1 MTTTGRFSLLRRA
14 PEFRLLFLATAGS
27 ALGTYLAAV
36 ALTLHV
42 YGLTGSGTWVAALL
56 VADFLPIV
64 AIGLVL
70 GPLVDRLQRR
80 RLMIA
85 ADLVRAAVFCA
96 LPFVSS
102 PAAIV
107 GLAAVAGIATGFFR
121 PAVYAGVP
129 NLVAG
134 DDDLTEANSLLSA
147 VENASWMIGPLVGAG
162 LVAVSGP
169 DLAYL
174 INAGTFFVSAA
185 LVARIAARSLQSEES
200 LSRGHWRDV
209 RDGLELVLRT
219 PQLRTV
225 LVVWNVV
232 IAGNAA
238 VNVAEVVFAKDSLG
252 AGDLG
257 FGMLVA
263 ASGVGLLVGSLVT
276 PLVVGSAGLQT
287 LYGASIGLM
296 AVGWCAAAGAP
307 SLWVAAPLVALGT
320 TGNGIALVCNQLLIQ
335 RGAPDRLRGRAVAV
349 LMSSTYATLALAMAA
364 AGPLTNA
371 VGARAMWTAA
381 GAIYLGAALVAL
393 VLARSSRPAPAAE
406 RDSIVADGSAI
417 VERIKAATEPAS

>member
-1 MTTTGRFSLLRRA
+1 
-14 PEFRLLFLATAGS
+14 
-27 ALGTYLAAV
+27 
-36 ALTLHV
+36 
-42 YGLTGSGTWVAALL
+42 
-56 VADFLPIV
+56 
-64 AIGLVL
+64 
-70 GPLVDRLQRR
+70 
-80 RLMIA
+80 
-85 ADLVRAAVFCA
+85 
-96 LPFVSS
+96 
-102 PAAIV
+102 
-107 GLAAVAGIATGFFR
+107 
-121 PAVYAGVP
+121 VYAGVP
-129 NLVAG
+129 NLVDG

-147 VENASWMIGPLVGAG
+147 VENASWMIGPLAGAA

-169 DLAYL
+169 DLAYVL
-174 INAGTFFVSAA
+174 NAATFFVSAA
-185 LVARIAARSLQSEES
+185 LVARIAAGSLQSAES

-209 RDGLELVLRT
+209 RDGIELVLRT

-238 VNVAEVVFAKDSLG
+238 VNVAEVVFAKEALG

-257 FGMLVA
+257 FGVLVA
-263 ASGVGLLVGSLVT
+263 ASGLGLLVGSLLT
-276 PLVVGSAGLQT
+276 PFVVGSIGIPT

-296 AVGWCAAAGAP
+296 ALGWGTAAMSP

-364 AGPLTNA
+364 AGPLTNM

-381 GAIYLGAALVAL
+381 GAVYLVAGVVAL
-393 VLARSSRPAPAAE
+393 VLTRSFRPAPVVEAE
-406 RDSIVADGSAI
+406 PLVPDGSAM
-417 VERIKAATEPAS
+417 VERIKTAPGAGAP